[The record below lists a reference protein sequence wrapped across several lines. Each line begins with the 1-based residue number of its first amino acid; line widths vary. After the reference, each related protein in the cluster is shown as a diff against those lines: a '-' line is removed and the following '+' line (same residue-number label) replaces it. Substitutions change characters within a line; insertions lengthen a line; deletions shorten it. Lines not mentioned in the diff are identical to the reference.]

1 MKGLERIR
9 VSVVVGGSSW
19 VCREVDHSER
29 TMEPS
34 DGIRL
39 PVTVKKKTQQSKI
52 DGPKTTKHT
61 IHNRGIILVENC
73 GSKKRNKSN
82 QNYKDRKINA
92 EQ

>member
-39 PVTVKKKTQQSKI
+39 PVTVKKKS
-52 DGPKTTKHT
+52 TK
-61 IHNRGIILVENC
+61 
-73 GSKKRNKSN
+73 
-82 QNYKDRKINA
+82 
-92 EQ
+92 

>member
-39 PVTVKKKTQQSKI
+39 PVTVKKKVNKVMDGTENDKTHHSQSWYYF
-52 DGPKTTKHT
+52 G
-61 IHNRGIILVENC
+61 
-73 GSKKRNKSN
+73 
-82 QNYKDRKINA
+82 RKLRFQEA
-92 EQ
+92 K